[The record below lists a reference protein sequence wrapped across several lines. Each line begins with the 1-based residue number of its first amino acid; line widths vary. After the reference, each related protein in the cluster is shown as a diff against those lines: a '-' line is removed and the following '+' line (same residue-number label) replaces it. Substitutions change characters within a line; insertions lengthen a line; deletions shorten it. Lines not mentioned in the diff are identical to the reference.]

1 MPECGTALGRAASN
15 HDAKVVITDGVA
27 MTLILSD
34 QLNSDSDMSD
44 AEPPP
49 AVGSTTA
56 LESFLRSSATSLR
69 SVPSSIASTIYANRY
84 TFWFLAF
91 LVLTITLGGAL
102 VMNPAS
108 ATNVGA
114 FHPSA
119 DMVPSATVNPPLDT
133 MTPSP
138 SFASLTRA
146 RPRSQSPSSSACW
159 TKSTSLTSCRVISH
173 TKMVQPNLRDRSLSA
188 RLSRKTLMTAPRNLL
203 RTNSTY

>member
-1 MPECGTALGRAASN
+1 LPECGTALGRAASN

-138 SFASLTRA
+138 SFASRA
-146 RPRSQSPSSSACW
+146 WVRDGRTDGRVAGRTHSMDVFW
-159 TKSTSLTSCRVISH
+159 TVHVPICDSGPLAWTDIR
-173 TKMVQPNLRDRSLSA
+173 
-188 RLSRKTLMTAPRNLL
+188 
-203 RTNSTY
+203 